1 MQDLLTFRPTSAGA
15 EVDVTSTA
23 ATVTVRTGNADNTG
37 QRIRFVNHG
46 AAKCRIRFAT
56 LSDPNTWTQT
66 AVTDTTGLVLLP
78 GVIEEFDLNGAPS
91 FSVKTESGT
100 TDLNYVLGVGV

>member
-23 ATVTVRTGNADNTG
+23 ATVTVRTSNAENTG

-56 LSDPNTWTQT
+56 LSAPATWTQT
-66 AVTDTTGLVLLP
+66 AVTDATGVVLQP
-78 GVIEEFDLNGAPS
+78 GVVELFDLNGAPS

-100 TDLNYVLGVGV
+100 TDLNWTTGVGV